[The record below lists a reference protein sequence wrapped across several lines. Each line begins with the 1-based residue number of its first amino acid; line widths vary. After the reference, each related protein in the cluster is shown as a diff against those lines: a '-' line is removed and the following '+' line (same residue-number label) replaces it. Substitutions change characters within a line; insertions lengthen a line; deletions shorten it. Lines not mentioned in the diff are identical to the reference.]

1 MKKIIQFILLLLS
14 ISVSVQA
21 ANYDYLIVTT
31 TKYTVAANR
40 LKDWEASRGFK
51 PYVMYMDN
59 YNGWNYNSANI
70 TTEKIRAFYSNN
82 NGMPAFLTIIGNDT
96 DICPNKISP
105 RVLLTNKGENSF
117 VENNYHYRGVDEHG
131 EKIYCIYG
139 SVDDEWSGGIP
150 IMTDNEF
157 ARQTSW
163 SHDNSKSIPR
173 GRISAR
179 TAQEAEDIIDKIIR
193 YEWMPP
199 TNPNYYSNALH
210 MTLFQDIN
218 RENEVPNGKTNFQY
232 FRKTEQLTQNVESV
246 NGLGINVNRIY
257 FADYMEPEKNITEN
271 YSPENYCPKYYY
283 DGNNLPPI
291 MRGCG
296 SFWEKESHSIVDVVN
311 NGVMYAMY
319 NGGHGQVYGY
329 SPTGKT
335 NNQRFFNTIPDTDP
349 NPDDATVTD
358 LTNVNMP
365 TFFYNFTCWTGTFV
379 GGGRTDDVSR
389 NYPRNCAAGHKIDRE
404 TGELLI
410 DYTEYLNGGC
420 MCENLLRMPGGA
432 VGAYGFAQAGT
443 TSFCQSD
450 AINIM
455 DELLSLNTNNDDTN
469 NDKSVGKC
477 LFTNHDD
484 WHNLISMYF
493 GDPSSHMFTQVPNC
507 FHPTISKNGT
517 TVNVNTNGVKKCI
530 VTLNNLENPLAMK
543 SDTLRGNATSISFT
557 GVNYPYTITI
567 KKHNYITYT
576 GPDNLFI
583 QNMTFNRARDVYG
596 STDIVAGKNVSSDYA
611 QGNVTVSNAKV
622 RFIAKH
628 QITLKSG
635 FSVKNNGKFTASVQ
649 HYTNP
654 TGGVR
659 RAIINNDVL
668 AEEDIIDEN
677 DESEENRFAIY
688 PNPSDGLFTISME
701 ESDSPYTIEITD
713 MTGRTVY
720 TGNGNEQEV
729 EIDLSG
735 KAKGVYTVKVLTNK
749 NVRCT
754 QIMIK

>member
-40 LKDWEASRGFK
+40 LQDWEASRGYK

-59 YNGWNYNSANI
+59 SSAN
-70 TTEKIRAFYSNN
+70 TTIERIRAFYSTN
-82 NGMPAFLTIIGNDT
+82 NGMPKFLTIIGCDT

-105 RVLLTNKGENSF
+105 QLYDNN
-117 VENNYHYRGVDEHG
+117 NNYVKRTEYKDGETKIFYNISGSPFTYRQWGAH
-131 EKIYCIYG
+131 
-139 SVDDEWSGGIP
+139 IP

-157 ARQTSW
+157 ARNTNW
-163 SHDNSKSIPR
+163 SKNNSNSIPR

-210 MTLFQDIN
+210 MTLFQDVSN
-218 RENEVPNGKTNFQY
+218 DDTPDQKTNFSY
-232 FRKTEQLTQNVESV
+232 FKITENLTQQVQSV
-246 NGLGINVNRIY
+246 TGLGINVNRIY
-257 FADYMEPEKNITEN
+257 FADYMETKKNI
-271 YSPENYCPKYYY
+271 SQYCPLKYS
-283 DGNNLPPI
+283 DGNNLPSF

-296 SFWEKESHSIVDVVN
+296 SFWEQTSNDIVDVIN
-311 NGVMYAMY
+311 NGIIYAMY

-329 SPTGKT
+329 SPTGG
-335 NNQRFFNTIPDTDP
+335 NSNQRFFNTDPDP
-349 NPDDATVTD
+349 SVGKVTD

-379 GGGRTDDVSR
+379 GGGRTDDVSS
-389 NYPRNCAAGHKIDRE
+389 NYPRNCAAGQDKDPITHE
-404 TGELLI
+404 VLV

-420 MCENLLRMPGGA
+420 MCENLLRMSGGA
-432 VGAYGFAQAGT
+432 VGAFGFAQAGS
-443 TSFCQSD
+443 TSFCGSD
-450 AINIM
+450 TKYVMN
-455 DELLSLNTNNDDTN
+455 DLLGT
-469 NDKSVGKC
+469 DKSVGEC
-477 LFTNHDD
+477 LFKNHDD
-484 WHNLISMYF
+484 WHNLIGMYF

-507 FHPTISKNGT
+507 FHPTISKNGKT
-517 TVNVNTNGVKKCI
+517 VTVNTGVKECVVI
-530 VTLNNLENPLAMK
+530 LNNIENPLNNHA
-543 SDTLRGNATSISFT
+543 DTLRGNATITSFSD
-557 GVNYPYTITI
+557 VDYPYTITI

-596 STDIVAGKNVSSDYA
+596 STDIVVGKNVSSDYA
-611 QGNVTVSNAKV
+611 QGNVTVSGNGTKV
-622 RFIAKH
+622 RFIAKN
-628 QITLKSG
+628 QVTFKSG
-635 FSVKNNGKFTASVQ
+635 CFSVKNNGKFTASVE
-649 HYTNP
+649 HYTCP

-668 AEEDIIDEN
+668 AEEEDIIDGN
-677 DESEENRFAIY
+677 DENEENRFAIY

-720 TGNGNEQEV
+720 TGNGDEQEV

-749 NVRCT
+749 NVHCT

>member
-40 LKDWEASRGFK
+40 LQDWEASRGYK
-51 PYVMYMDN
+51 PYVMYMPSK
-59 YNGWNYNSANI
+59 YGETAL
-70 TTEKIRAFYSNN
+70 TKLREFYSQ
-82 NGMPAFLTIIGNDT
+82 NGMPKFLMIIGCDT
-96 DICPNKISP
+96 DLKPILIKP
-105 RVLLTNKGENSF
+105 RERLANIGADSF
-117 VENNYHYRGVDEHG
+117 VENNYRYRGIDSDTG
-131 EKIYCIYG
+131 ERLYDIYG
-139 SVDDEWSGGIP
+139 SVNNNWSLGIP

-157 ARQTSW
+157 ARQTTW
-163 SHDNSKSIPR
+163 SHNNSNSIPR

-210 MTLFQDIN
+210 MSLFQDIAS
-218 RENEVPNGKTNFQY
+218 ESETPNGIANYVY
-232 FRKTEQLTQNVESV
+232 FRTTEDLTQEVQSI

-257 FADYMEPEKNITEN
+257 FADYKEPQKKIIEK
-271 YSPENYCPKYYY
+271 YSPDVYCPNKYAY
-283 DGNNLPPI
+283 DFYNQNNNQNRYLPSF

-296 SFWEKESHSIVDVVN
+296 SFWEQTSNDIVDVIN
-311 NGVMYAMY
+311 NGIIYAMY

-329 SPTGKT
+329 SPTGEYT
-335 NNQRFFNTIPDTDP
+335 NQRFFNTDPDP
-349 NPDDATVTD
+349 SVGKVTD

-365 TFFYNFTCWTGTFV
+365 TFFYNFTCWTGTFA
-379 GGGRTDDVSR
+379 GGESIDNDA
-389 NYPRNCAAGHKIDRE
+389 YPRNKAAGDDKA
-404 TGELLI
+404 L
-410 DYTEYLNGGC
+410 LNGGC

-432 VGAYGFAQAGT
+432 VGAFGFAQAGSST
-443 TSFCQSD
+443 FCD
-450 AINIM
+450 TATPKIM
-455 DELLSLNTNNDDTN
+455 NDLYKT
-469 NDKSVGKC
+469 DKSVGEC
-477 LFTNHDD
+477 LFKNHDD
-484 WHNLISMYF
+484 WHNLIGMYF
-493 GDPSSHMFTQVPNC
+493 GDPSSHMFTQVPRC
-507 FHPTISKNGT
+507 IYPIISQ
-517 TVNVNTNGVKKCI
+517 
-530 VTLNNLENPLAMK
+530 
-543 SDTLRGNATSISFT
+543 SDTSVYVSTGGVSNCTIILNSLEDPSNTSRMKVATGSSANFT
-557 GVNYPYTITI
+557 GVNYPYTITV

-611 QGNVTVSNAKV
+611 QGNVTVSGAKV

-635 FSVKNNGKFTASVQ
+635 FSVKNNSKFTASVQ
-649 HYTNP
+649 HYTCP

-659 RAIINNDVL
+659 KAIINNDVL
-668 AEEDIIDEN
+668 ADEEDIIDEN
-677 DESEENRFAIY
+677 GESEENRFAIY
-688 PNPSDGLFTISME
+688 PNPSDGIFTISME

-720 TGNGNEQEV
+720 TRNGDEQEV

-749 NVRCT
+749 NVHCT

>member
-40 LKDWEASRGFK
+40 LKDWEASRGYK

-59 YNGWNYNSANI
+59 YSGWVNQWVNQTTGSTTTLDANQHGLTQ
-70 TTEKIRAFYSNN
+70 TTTKIREFYNNN
-82 NGMPAFLTIIGNDT
+82 NGMPKFLAVIGCDT
-96 DICPNKISP
+96 DICPDAIFAKDAY
-105 RVLLTNKGENSF
+105 NSSEWGF
-117 VENNYHYRGVDEHG
+117 H
-131 EKIYCIYG
+131 IYLM
-139 SVDDEWSGGIP
+139 S
-150 IMTDNEF
+150 DNEF
-157 ARQTSW
+157 GRQTKW
-163 SHDNSKSIPR
+163 TNSDYKSIPR

-199 TNPNYYSNALH
+199 TSSDYYSNALH
-210 MTLFQDIN
+210 MTYYQSNDGVSPIEWFW
-218 RENEVPNGKTNFQY
+218 P
-232 FRKTEQLTQNVESV
+232 TEQMSQSAES
-246 NGLGINVNRIY
+246 LGINVDRVY
-257 FADYMEPEKNITEN
+257 FASYVEDADTACPRKYN
-271 YSPENYCPKYYY
+271 YS
-283 DGNNLPPI
+283 NNLPLS

-296 SFWEKESHSIVDVVN
+296 PFWEKGPEAITNAVN
-311 NGVMYAMY
+311 GGIMYAMY
-319 NGGHGQVYGY
+319 NGGHGKPYGY
-329 SPTGKT
+329 KPHSDIDHY
-335 NNQRFFNTIPDTDP
+335 QRFYNSTDVP
-349 NPDDATVTD
+349 T
-358 LTNVNMP
+358 LTNVDEP
-365 TFFYNFTCWTGTFV
+365 TFFFNFTCETGTFV
-379 GGGRTDDVSR
+379 GGGGYTASR
-389 NYPRNCAAGHKIDRE
+389 NFPRNCFC
-404 TGELLI
+404 GE
-410 DYTEYLNGGC
+410 YTSFLDDGC
-420 MCENLLRMPGGA
+420 MCENLLRLPGGA
-432 VGAYGFAQAGT
+432 VGAYGFAHVGISYFNR
-443 TSFCQSD
+443 TS
-450 AINIM
+450 AKTIM
-455 DELLSLNTNNDDTN
+455 NELLTTTTKSIGECLFNTNSM
-469 NDKSVGKC
+469 DK
-477 LFTNHDD
+477 
-484 WHNLISMYF
+484 WHSLISMYF
-493 GDPSSHMFTQVPNC
+493 GDPSSHMFSQVPRCIYPIITQSGTSVYVSTGGIANC
-507 FHPTISKNGT
+507 TI
-517 TVNVNTNGVKKCI
+517 I
-530 VTLNNLENPLAMK
+530 LNSLADPSDINKMK
-543 SDTLRGNATSISFT
+543 VATGSNANFT
-557 GVNYPYTITI
+557 GVNYPYTITV

-649 HYTNP
+649 HYTCP

>member
-14 ISVSVQA
+14 ISVYVQA

-59 YNGWNYNSANI
+59 YSGWVNQWVNQTTGSTTTLDYNQHGLTQ
-70 TTEKIRAFYSNN
+70 TTTKIRQFYNNN
-82 NGMPAFLTIIGNDT
+82 NGMPKFLVVIGCDT
-96 DICPNKISP
+96 DICPDAIFTKD
-105 RVLLTNKGENSF
+105 LCNS
-117 VENNYHYRGVDEHG
+117 
-131 EKIYCIYG
+131 
-139 SVDDEWSGGIP
+139 DEWGFHIY
-150 IMTDNEF
+150 IMSDNEF
-157 ARQTSW
+157 GRQTKWTS
-163 SHDNSKSIPR
+163 SDYKSIPR

-199 TNPNYYSNALH
+199 TNSDYYSNALH
-210 MTLFQDIN
+210 MSLFQDVTGEYDTISDGRANASWFDATVKIN
-218 RENEVPNGKTNFQY
+218 NTVKNY
-232 FRKTEQLTQNVESV
+232 
-246 NGLGINVNRIY
+246 GINVDSIY
-257 FADYMEPEKNITEN
+257 FADYMDKEKEHFLTPEK
-271 YSPENYCPKYYY
+271 YYN
-283 DGNNLPPI
+283 GSLLPSNLRTKGYI
-291 MRGCG
+291 
-296 SFWEKESHSIVDVVN
+296 WEKGPEAIANAVN
-311 NGVMYAMY
+311 SGVMYVMY
-319 NGGHGQVYGY
+319 NGGHGKPYGY
-329 SPTGKT
+329 KPHSDIDHY
-335 NNQRFFNTIPDTDP
+335 QRFFNSTDVP
-349 NPDDATVTD
+349 T
-358 LTNVNMP
+358 LTNVDEP
-365 TFFYNFTCWTGTFV
+365 TFFFNFTCETGTFV
-379 GGGRTDDVSR
+379 GGGGYNTSK
-389 NYPRNCAAGHKIDRE
+389 NFPRNCFC
-404 TGELLI
+404 GEYSYLL
-410 DYTEYLNGGC
+410 DDGC

-432 VGAYGFAQAGT
+432 VGAYGFAHVGFT
-443 TSFCQSD
+443 TFNNLP
-450 AINIM
+450 AKTVMN
-455 DELLSLNTNNDDTN
+455 ELLTTTN
-469 NDKSVGKC
+469 KSVGEC
-477 LFTNHDD
+477 LFNTNSIDD
-484 WHNLISMYF
+484 WHSIVGMYF
-493 GDPSSHMFTQVPNC
+493 GDPSSHMFTQVPRCIYPIITQSGTNVYVSTGGVTNC
-507 FHPTISKNGT
+507 TIILNSLKN
-517 TVNVNTNGVKKCI
+517 
-530 VTLNNLENPLAMK
+530 P
-543 SDTLRGNATSISFT
+543 SDTTKIKVATGSNANFT
-557 GVNYPYTITI
+557 GVNYPYTITV

-611 QGNVTVSNAKV
+611 QGNVTVSGTKV

-635 FSVKNNGKFTASVQ
+635 FSVKNNGKFTASVE
-649 HYTNP
+649 HYTCP

-668 AEEDIIDEN
+668 ADEEDIIDEN
-677 DESEENRFAIY
+677 GESEETHFAIY

-720 TGNGNEQEV
+720 TRNGDEQEV

-749 NVRCT
+749 NVHCT

>member
-1 MKKIIQFILLLLS
+1 MKKIIQFIILLLS

-40 LKDWEASRGFK
+40 LKDWEASRGYK

-59 YNGWNYNSANI
+59 YSGWVNQWVNQRTGS
-70 TTEKIRAFYSNN
+70 TTLLSMGDHGLTQTTTKIRQFYTQ
-82 NGMPAFLTIIGNDT
+82 NGMPKFLVVIGCDT
-96 DICPNKISP
+96 DICPDAIHAKDIY
-105 RVLLTNKGENSF
+105 NSSSWG
-117 VENNYHYRGVDEHG
+117 YH
-131 EKIYCIYG
+131 IY
-139 SVDDEWSGGIP
+139 

-157 ARQTSW
+157 GRQTKWTFS
-163 SHDNSKSIPR
+163 NSQSIPR

-199 TNPNYYSNALH
+199 TNSNYYSNALH
-210 MTLFQDIN
+210 MSLFQDISSDTETPDRKAN
-218 RENEVPNGKTNFQY
+218 YAY
-232 FRKTEQLTQNVESV
+232 FKSTEDLTQQVQSV
-246 NGLGINVNRIY
+246 TGLGINVNRIY
-257 FADYMEPEKNITEN
+257 FADYMEPEKNI
-271 YSPENYCPKYYY
+271 SQYCPQKYSN
-283 DGNNLPPI
+283 GSNLPSI

-296 SFWEKESHSIVDVVN
+296 SFWEQTSNDIVDVVN
-311 NGVMYAMY
+311 NGIIYAMY

-335 NNQRFFNTIPDTDP
+335 TNQRFFNTDPDP
-349 NPDDATVTD
+349 SVGKVTD

-379 GGGRTDDVSR
+379 GGGCNEEKVY
-389 NYPRNCAAGHKIDRE
+389 YPRNCASGKKLDDAGNV
-404 TGELLI
+404 LV

-432 VGAYGFAQAGT
+432 VGAFGFAHFGKST
-443 TSFCQSD
+443 FCDTETST
-450 AINIM
+450 IM
-455 DELLSLNTNNDDTN
+455 NELLGT
-469 NDKSVGKC
+469 DKSVGEC
-477 LFTNHDD
+477 LFRNHDD

-493 GDPSSHMFTQVPNC
+493 GDPSSHMFTQVPRC
-507 FHPTISKNGT
+507 IYPIISQ
-517 TVNVNTNGVKKCI
+517 
-530 VTLNNLENPLAMK
+530 
-543 SDTLRGNATSISFT
+543 SDTSVYVSTGGVSNCTIILNSLEDPSNTSRMKVATGSSANFT
-557 GVNYPYTITI
+557 GVNYPYSITV

-611 QGNVTVSNAKV
+611 QGNVTVSGAKV

-649 HYTNP
+649 HYTCP

-659 RAIINNDVL
+659 RAIINNDEL
-668 AEEDIIDEN
+668 ADE
-677 DESEENRFAIY
+677 DESMDRNTRNRFGIY
-688 PNPSDGLFTISME
+688 PNPSDGIFTISME

-720 TGNGNEQEV
+720 TGNGDEQEV

-749 NVRCT
+749 NVHCT

>member
-1 MKKIIQFILLLLS
+1 MKKIIQFIILLLS

-40 LKDWEASRGFK
+40 LKDWEASRGYK

-59 YNGWNYNSANI
+59 YSGWVNQWVNQRTGS
-70 TTEKIRAFYSNN
+70 TTLLSMGDHGLTQTTTKIRQFYTQ
-82 NGMPAFLTIIGNDT
+82 NGMPKFLVVIGCDT
-96 DICPNKISP
+96 DICPDAIHAKDVYN
-105 RVLLTNKGENSF
+105 NSSWGF
-117 VENNYHYRGVDEHG
+117 H
-131 EKIYCIYG
+131 IY
-139 SVDDEWSGGIP
+139 
-150 IMTDNEF
+150 IMSDNEF
-157 ARQTSW
+157 GRQTKWTGS
-163 SHDNSKSIPR
+163 NYKSIPR

-210 MTLFQDIN
+210 MSLFQDVTDGNPTSDGKASTAWFDATVKIN
-218 RENEVPNGKTNFQY
+218 NIAK
-232 FRKTEQLTQNVESV
+232 SH
-246 NGLGINVNRIY
+246 GINVDSIY
-257 FADYMEPEKNITEN
+257 YADYKDEGKQGVITPEK
-271 YSPENYCPKYYY
+271 YYN
-283 DGNNLPPI
+283 GSLLPSNLRVKGPI
-291 MRGCG
+291 
-296 SFWEKESHSIVDVVN
+296 WEKGPESIVN
-311 NGVMYAMY
+311 KINSGVMYAMY

-329 SPTGKT
+329 SPTGK
-335 NNQRFFNTIPDTDP
+335 NHYQRFINIDP
-349 NPDDATVTD
+349 NPNAKTVAS
-358 LTNVNMP
+358 LTNVNAP
-365 TFFYNFTCWTGTFV
+365 TFFFNFICWTGTFV
-379 GGGRTDDVSR
+379 GGGGTQGSV
-389 NYPRNCAAGHKIDRE
+389 NFPRNCASG
-404 TGELLI
+404 
-410 DYTEYLNGGC
+410 DYTQYLNDGC
-420 MCENLLRMPGGA
+420 MCENLLRSPGGA
-432 VGAYGFAQAGT
+432 VGSYGFAQVGISSFNEVYAKNAMT
-443 TSFCQSD
+443 DLLTS
-450 AINIM
+450 
-455 DELLSLNTNNDDTN
+455 E
-469 NDKSVGKC
+469 KSVGEC
-477 LFTNHDD
+477 LFNISGIDK
-484 WHNLISMYF
+484 WHQIVSMYF
-493 GDPSSHMFTQVPNC
+493 GDPSSHMFTQVPRCIYPIISQSGTSVYVSTGGVTNC
-507 FHPTISKNGT
+507 TIILNSLKN
-517 TVNVNTNGVKKCI
+517 
-530 VTLNNLENPLAMK
+530 P
-543 SDTLRGNATSISFT
+543 SDTTKIKVATGSNANFT

-611 QGNVTVSNAKV
+611 QGNVTVSGSGTKV

-628 QITLKSG
+628 QVSLKSG
-635 FSVKNNGKFTASVQ
+635 FSVKNNGKFTASVE
-649 HYTNP
+649 HYTCP

-677 DESEENRFAIY
+677 EESEENRFAIY
-688 PNPSDGLFTISME
+688 PNPSDGIFTISME

-720 TGNGNEQEV
+720 TRNGDEQEV

-749 NVRCT
+749 NVHCT